1 MNRIERGMIL
11 AAGLGLRMRPLTDDR
26 PKALVALHG
35 QTLLDRALDK
45 LRAAGLSRIVVN
57 AHYRAEMI
65 RAHLAGAPDI
75 EVSDERD
82 GLLDTGGG
90 VRKALPSFGAS
101 PFFVAN
107 CDSVWL
113 DGAIPAL
120 RRLERNWRCDAM
132 DALLMLHPV
141 ERAKGY
147 AGPGDFA
154 LDPEGR
160 VVRRPRGGTAPFVFT
175 GVQILHPRLFA
186 ACPGGAFSLNL
197 LYDEAAARGCLFGL
211 VHDGAWFHVGTP
223 ADLAATEALLSEG
236 AVAARRSPG
245 IPTR

>member
-1 MNRIERGMIL
+1 MSRIERGMVL

-26 PKALVALHG
+26 PKALVVLQG
-35 QTLLDRALDK
+35 QTLLDRALGK
-45 LRAAGLSRIVVN
+45 LRAAGLTRIVVN
-57 AHYRAEMI
+57 AHYRSEMI
-65 RAHLAGAPDI
+65 LAHLAGAPDI

-113 DGAIPAL
+113 DGAVPAL
-120 RRLERNWRCDAM
+120 RRLERHWRRDSM
-132 DALLMLHPV
+132 DALLMLHPI
-141 ERAKGY
+141 ERATGY
-147 AGPGDFA
+147 VGRGDFG

-160 VVRRPRGGTAPFVFT
+160 VIRRPQGGSAPFVFT
-175 GVQILHPRLFA
+175 GVQVLHPRLFA
-186 ACPGGAFSLNL
+186 ECPGGAFSLNL
-197 LYDEAAARGCLFGL
+197 LYDKAAARGRLFGL

-223 ADLAATEALLSEG
+223 EDIATTEALHSEDPG
-236 AVAARRSPG
+236 VARHGPG
-245 IPTR
+245 IPTP